1 MLPKFLLVVN
11 LLLFTGLG
19 VNFSK
24 TALNTFLHY
33 VKRYFLIDARYKE
46 RCRPVCYEYFAYLD
60 ILLEP
65 EPLFSE
71 RLQLQGY
78 LKKLEKVFIIP

>member
-1 MLPKFLLVVN
+1 MLQKFLLVVN
-11 LLLFTGLG
+11 LFLFTGLG

-24 TALNTFLHY
+24 TALNTFLHH
-33 VKRYFLIDARYKE
+33 VKRYFLIDARYIE
-46 RCRPVCYEYFAYLD
+46 RKKCRPVCYKYFAYFED

-71 RLQLQGY
+71 RLQIKG
-78 LKKLEKVFIIP
+78 